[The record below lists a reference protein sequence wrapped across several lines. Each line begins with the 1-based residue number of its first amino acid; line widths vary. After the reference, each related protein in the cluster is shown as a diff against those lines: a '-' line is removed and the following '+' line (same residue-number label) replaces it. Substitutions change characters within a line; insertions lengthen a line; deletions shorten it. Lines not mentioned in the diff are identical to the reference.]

1 LEKQMRE
8 LGEKQGD
15 LGRLQGELGHQQ
27 ALLGM
32 QQQDASHEADRKM
45 QSLIDQA
52 MKNGKA
58 QPAQ

>member
-1 LEKQMRE
+1 MRD
-8 LGEKQGD
+8 LGAKQGD

-27 ALLGM
+27 ALLGI
-32 QQQDASHEADRKM
+32 QQRDASRQADIKM

-52 MKNGKA
+52 DEGRQG